1 MLKLILSLVL
11 VLFPLSLKAI
21 DKEFECLAKNVYY
34 ESRGEPHKGQL
45 AVALVTL
52 NRVEDPRYPKSIC
65 GVVYQKHQFSW
76 TKNYK
81 LQRLRVNQD
90 QWKKAREVAMQ
101 AYMDR
106 DILGNFDATHFHNAS
121 VSPGWK
127 LRRVAR
133 INNHTFYM

>member
-1 MLKLILSLVL
+1 VL

-81 LQRLRVNQD
+81 LQRSNVNQD

-106 DILGNFDATHFHNAS
+106 DILGHFNATHFHNAS
-121 VSPGWK
+121 VSPRWK
-127 LRRVAR
+127 LRKVAK